1 MLIDYDVAILL
12 ALVFAA
18 AGVSFHRVAKSCT
31 DSEGRP
37 MECEAPVPGQDV
49 PISDL
54 TNEDP

>member
-12 ALVFAA
+12 AVVFAL
-18 AGVSFHRVAKSCT
+18 AGVSFHRASKSCT

-37 MECEAPVPGQDV
+37 TECEAPLPGRDV

-54 TNEDP
+54 VDEDP